1 MRSHDVSTCV
11 PYLQQGVGER
21 EGGWVSTLRK
31 KIKWFLFGSV
41 GSQAVYEEVK
51 NGLDTH
57 NWKAWGS
64 IQKKQWGRWS
74 GGGGGMQN
82 LAEWLQKE
90 EHG

>member
-1 MRSHDVSTCV
+1 M
-11 PYLQQGVGER
+11 
-21 EGGWVSTLRK
+21 
-31 KIKWFLFGSV
+31 